1 MRVLLYFLFFLVG
14 GNSLIGQNYYYS
26 LEETQETI
34 PQNAIVISTVEQLI
48 ANIKSGA
55 TLYLLSG
62 TYTLTSRIN
71 LRNIYNLNISGA
83 DGVIIEGNLEN
94 LIRFEEEAQNITFK
108 NIGFNSIYTSKS
120 LDYGGLIYFNNASAE
135 NILFDGCNFTCP
147 YTNTNG
153 LKFVSQGPYRS
164 KNIVIINSKFQD
176 IGRMAIETVNH
187 DADDVVRIEDITVKN
202 CSFNNLGTAS
212 IYGMAVS
219 LSGTGRNAIISNNT
233 IVDARD
239 RGIEN
244 VAWDNVIIQDNTLTS
259 IKNAYNPISM
269 NRRSGGSK
277 YMTGVS
283 VTGNSGTVSGSD
295 PHLIELYNCD
305 GLEYSENS
313 FNADALHLNDVKN
326 STFTNNFHSSD
337 GGIGLYVED
346 KSNNNSFYDNTLIT
360 TRDYAVTIFFFSG
373 ATGNTLN
380 RNEVIRTGIGG
391 SKYVDEDGGNINLDL
406 PY

>member
-1 MRVLLYFLFFLVG
+1 
-14 GNSLIGQNYYYS
+14 
-26 LEETQETI
+26 
-34 PQNAIVISTVEQLI
+34 
-48 ANIKSGA
+48 
-55 TLYLLSG
+55 
-62 TYTLTSRIN
+62 
-71 LRNIYNLNISGA
+71 
-83 DGVIIEGNLEN
+83 
-94 LIRFEEEAQNITFK
+94 
-108 NIGFNSIYTSKS
+108 
-120 LDYGGLIYFNNASAE
+120 
-135 NILFDGCNFTCP
+135 
-147 YTNTNG
+147 
-153 LKFVSQGPYRS
+153 
-164 KNIVIINSKFQD
+164 
-176 IGRMAIETVNH
+176 
-187 DADDVVRIEDITVKN
+187 
-202 CSFNNLGTAS
+202 
-212 IYGMAVS
+212 
-219 LSGTGRNAIISNNT
+219 
-233 IVDARD
+233 
-239 RGIEN
+239 
-244 VAWDNVIIQDNTLTS
+244 
-259 IKNAYNPISM
+259 
-269 NRRSGGSK
+269 
-277 YMTGVS
+277 MTGVS